1 MASDINH
8 VVVVGRLTRD
18 AELRYANS
26 GTAICAFSI
35 GNTYRIKR
43 GDNWEEES
51 NFFNCVM
58 FAKRA
63 EALHQYLTKGTQV
76 CIDGSLRYSKWE
88 QDGQPRSKVE
98 IHVNDI
104 QLLGGRRDGGQ
115 GGGYDRGGSGGGYDR
130 GGSQGGY
137 GGQGGQ
143 GGQGQQSGNYGSG
156 SEFEDD
162 VPF

>member
-1 MASDINH
+1 MAADINH

-35 GNTYRIKR
+35 GNTYTTKQ
-43 GDNWEEES
+43 GDAWVEES

-58 FAKRA
+58 FGRRA
-63 EALHQYLTKGTQV
+63 EALHKYLTKGKQIG
-76 CIDGSLRYSKWE
+76 IDGALRYSKWE

-98 IHVNDI
+98 VHVNDI
-104 QLLGGRRDGGQ
+104 QLLGGRDGGA
-115 GGGYDRGGSGGGYDR
+115 RGGDQYDSGR
-130 GGSQGGY
+130 GSAAQGP
-137 GGQGGQ
+137 
-143 GGQGQQSGNYGSG
+143 SDYGSG